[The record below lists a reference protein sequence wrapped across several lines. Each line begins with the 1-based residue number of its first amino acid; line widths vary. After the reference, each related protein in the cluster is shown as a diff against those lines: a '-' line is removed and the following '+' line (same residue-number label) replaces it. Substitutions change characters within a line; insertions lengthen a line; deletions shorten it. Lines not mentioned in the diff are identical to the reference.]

1 MSNFA
6 TIVVVLCLTG
16 AMLYL
21 MWSQRT
27 QAIRLQNVYER
38 VERLETETLDSEDV
52 CKLVRSTIDDAG
64 TPSSPV
70 AHEENGGEEK
80 KKTGD

>member
-6 TIVVVLCLTG
+6 TIVAVLCLTG

-27 QAIRLQNVYER
+27 QAMRLQNMRER
-38 VERLETETLDSEDV
+38 VERLETETLDSDDV
-52 CKLVRSTIDDAG
+52 CKLVRSTIDD
-64 TPSSPV
+64 TSSTSV
-70 AHEENGGEEK
+70 AHEENGGEENDEA
-80 KKTGD
+80 GD